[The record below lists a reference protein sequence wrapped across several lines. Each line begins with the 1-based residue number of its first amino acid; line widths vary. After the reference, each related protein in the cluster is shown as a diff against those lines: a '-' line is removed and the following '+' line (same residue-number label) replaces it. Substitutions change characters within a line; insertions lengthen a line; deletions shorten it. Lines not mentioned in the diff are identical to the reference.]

1 MVYELLADGF
11 EEIEALAPA
20 DLLRRAGISI
30 VTVSIGE
37 GSVVTGAHGIS
48 VATDAHISDIEDCSD
63 AEMLILP
70 GGMPGTTNLN
80 ASEDVH
86 KLIDSAVENGKRI
99 AAICAA
105 PMILGEKGL
114 LNGKNATCYPGFE
127 AHLKGAKEVGGRVV
141 TDGLVTTAKGAGA
154 AVEFALE
161 LISLLCDTETAEK
174 IKNGIFA

>member
-1 MVYELLADGF
+1 MVYVLLADGF
-11 EEIEALAPA
+11 EEIEALAPV
-20 DLLRRAGISI
+20 DLLRRAGLTV
-30 VTVSIGE
+30 VTVSVE
-37 GSVVTGAHGIS
+37 DGSVVTGAHGIS
-48 VATDAHISDIEDCSD
+48 VATDAHISDIEDCSE
-63 AEMLILP
+63 AELLMLP

-80 ASEDVH
+80 ASNDVH
-86 KLIDSAVENGKRI
+86 RLIDSATANGKRI

-114 LNGKNATCYPGFE
+114 LDGKNATCYPGFE
-127 AHLKGAKEVGGRVV
+127 EHLKGAKEVGGRVV

-161 LISLLCDTETAEK
+161 LISLLCGAEISEK

>member
-20 DLLRRAGISI
+20 DLLRRAGISV

-99 AAICAA
+99 AEIEEK
-105 PMILGEKGL
+105 IGISLGVEVIENKPI
-114 LNGKNATCYPGFE
+114 NKTPFE
-127 AHLKGAKEVGGRVV
+127 VDITHTNKQLI
-141 TDGLVTTAKGAGA
+141 
-154 AVEFALE
+154 LE
-161 LISLLCDTETAEK
+161 LGKENGRKNFDIYIS
-174 IKNGIFA
+174 G